1 MAATFRLPMASNTN
15 SIEDRNPLCPPGNYV
30 TVTFLA
36 VSSPAV
42 FVACSTR
49 RHDLVAILPQEL
61 PCPDAAFRGGVERVA
76 DELVDTG
83 VAQFV
88 EPLGNQLFLTD

>member
-1 MAATFRLPMASNTN
+1 MAAALIVSAQNGHTFASAVGL
-15 SIEDRNPLCPPGNYV
+15 SCP
-30 TVTFLA
+30 F
-36 VSSPAV
+36 AV
-42 FVACSTR
+42 FVACSNR